1 MTTETTPTVADAA
14 ASLAEQRN
22 HELFDRFTA
31 LTFDD
36 VVVVPGYSE
45 VLPADVDTSAT
56 LARDIELKIPVVS
69 AAMDRVTEARMAI
82 ALARE
87 GGIGVIHRKLGSR

>member
-1 MTTETTPTVADAA
+1 MNDRVHD
-14 ASLAEQRN
+14 
-22 HELFDRFTA
+22 ELFDRFTA

-56 LARDIELKIPVVS
+56 LARGIRLHVPVIS
-69 AAMDRVTEARMAI
+69 AAMDRVTESRMAV
-82 ALARE
+82 AMARE
-87 GGIGVIHRKLGSR
+87 GGIGVITATWTPRIRLPRCGG